1 MAFADKMRDLFGGA
15 KVTTEPTRDE
25 AVFETIR
32 TAYTQTVKSQSAQRE
47 PKIWRLAM
55 KSPMTKIAVAA
66 AAVVALLLIIP
77 FGGGPVTFA
86 QVIRPILDAQT
97 VVVDIVVGEDE
108 AAPVIHDVVRGSIVR
123 RTATNMSN
131 IMIIDLDAGRM
142 LTFDPETKGA
152 AYLDIKGPLQ
162 EGTKSYLSLVREI
175 VVRLD
180 ARPDL
185 PVEELGQQEVDGRE
199 TVGFEVSEANLTL
212 TIWADPKTRLP
223 VRIEMLQGQSFT
235 VLKNIEFDVAIDDAL
250 LSMEVPAGY
259 AVADMEFDMTKFSE
273 EDFVETLRLWAEL
286 VLDGKFP
293 ERLRLED
300 LLEAPIDIDQLDLS
314 PEEHMQL
321 GTRLARG
328 YMFLHVLAHGGGY
341 EYAGK
346 GVALGDADKPVFWYR
361 PKGSATYRVIYADLS
376 VLDVTAETLAAFED
390 GSDR

>member
-1 MAFADKMRDLFGGA
+1 MTSADKMQELFGGA
-15 KVTTEPTRDE
+15 KVTTEPVRDD
-25 AVFETIR
+25 AVFETLK
-32 TAYTQTVKSQSAQRE
+32 TAYAQTVKSQSAQCE
-47 PKIWRLAM
+47 PTIWRLAM
-55 KSPMTKIAVAA
+55 KSPITRVASAA
-66 AAVVALLLIIP
+66 AVVVALLLIIP

-97 VVVDIVVGEDE
+97 VVVDIIVGEDE
-108 AAPVIHDVVRGSIVR
+108 GAPVIHDVVRGSIVR

-185 PVEELGQQEVDGRE
+185 LVEELGEQEVDGRKA
-199 TVGFEVSEANLTL
+199 VGFQVSEPHMTL
-212 TIWADPKTRLP
+212 TIWADPKTRSP

-235 VLKNIEFDVAIDDAL
+235 IMKNIEFDVPVDDAQV
-250 LSMEVPAGY
+250 SMEVPAGY
-259 AVADMEFDMTKFSE
+259 AVADTEFDMTNFSE

-300 LLEAPIDIDQLDLS
+300 LMEAPIDLDQLDLS

-321 GTRLARG
+321 GTRIARG

-346 GVALGDADKPVFWYR
+346 GVALGDADKPIFWYR
-361 PKGSATYRVIYADLS
+361 PEGSETYRVLCADLS
-376 VLDVTAETLAAFED
+376 VLDVTAETLATFEGD
-390 GSDR
+390 SDR